1 MLLLVSNKTH
11 TYAHMRAR
19 THTRMHARTHARM
32 HTHTSHVLV
41 NTHALNVSCIRH
53 FQELSVNQ
61 GKCSKIDL
69 VNTKDFLFCLV

>member
-41 NTHALNVSCIRH
+41 NTHALNVSCIRN
-53 FQELSVNQ
+53 FQELLVNQ
-61 GKCSKIDL
+61 GVNVQEFICTLQKI
-69 VNTKDFLFCLV
+69 LF